1 MRIYNRFILTLTL
14 AAGFINVLLAF
25 LGQQDIQIYFIIN
38 IIAYMVITLLYVYFN
53 PRARR
58 ALDGVSVVFFGAFLV
73 IVAIKVMDIISGR

>member
-14 AAGFINVLLAF
+14 AAGLINVLLAF
-25 LGQQDIQIYFIIN
+25 LGQEDIQIYFIVN

-58 ALDGVSVVFFGAFLV
+58 ALDGVSIVFFGAFLV

>member
-1 MRIYNRFILTLTL
+1 VRIYNRFILTLTL